1 MASALP
7 TRGGAKRGAALT
19 RKETLA
25 AIEHLYDVVLK
36 LEQARRPLAALVA
49 TAQAEAEAEQAGHPA
64 SRDARTE
71 LEEQEKIYK
80 ELVEEAWT
88 GLKVMEPLDACT
100 PHPFISIMSVTK
112 GKKLLPRILRHISY
126 QQTLV
131 LLTLLIA
138 TFDTLDV
145 VRDAPILDMNPN
157 DPAFYATSIPRGGM
171 PLNVAV
177 QKKTR
182 KQVENETELFL
193 KTAMPLVMGVIANS
207 QLRIIAGMLSLLIER
222 NDLIKIAKTKV
233 SSSALFQHS
242 SETRMLISIP
252 LYSRVSHSLL
262 SLSVVPKLS
271 SNQLEVPMASL
282 RPSSR
287 RSING
292 RVLSTIS
299 FLAYQAIYHPCSPQR
314 EACPSDQAYTRIQTL
329 LQRRAFSMRKTSLFG
344 TSLLH

>member
-1 MASALP
+1 VDNSKRNSLQSLDEHQPLSAADLAGSLASSLP
-7 TRGGAKRGAALT
+7 TRGGAKHGAALT

-49 TAQAEAEAEQAGHPA
+49 AAQAENEAEQAGHPV
-64 SRDARTE
+64 SRAARTE
-71 LEEQEKIYK
+71 LEEQEKVYK
-80 ELVEEAWT
+80 ELVDEMWK
-88 GLKVMEPLDACT
+88 GLKVMEPLDAST

-112 GKKLLPRILRHISY
+112 GKKLLPRVLRHISY

-157 DPAFYATSIPRGGM
+157 DPAFYATSAARGAM
-171 PLNVAV
+171 PLNVAL

-182 KQVENETELFL
+182 RQVEAETELFL

-207 QLRIIAGMLSLLIER
+207 QLRIIAGMLGLLIER

-233 SSSALFQHS
+233 C
-242 SETRMLISIP
+242 ML
-252 LYSRVSHSLL
+252 R
-262 SLSVVPKLS
+262 
-271 SNQLEVPMASL
+271 
-282 RPSSR
+282 
-287 RSING
+287 
-292 RVLSTIS
+292 T
-299 FLAYQAIYHPCSPQR
+299 
-314 EACPSDQAYTRIQTL
+314 ACTHR
-329 LQRRAFSMRKTSLFG
+329 
-344 TSLLH
+344 